1 MIFSSCGHERGAQG
15 TAVNNFQSK
24 ELAHSA
30 TSKINVTK
38 EPVIELA
45 KNIQEKFVKFNEL
58 LLNDQES

>member
-1 MIFSSCGHERGAQG
+1 MGAQG

-38 EPVIELA
+38 ESVIELA